1 MEVKIEK
8 PKSYI
13 REVHVSLPYSNL
25 EQERSKIAQEYKN
38 SAAVPG
44 FRKGKAPV
52 SIILNTFA
60 KEIENEAKDKV
71 VKRAFIQILKEN
83 NLNPI
88 TYAEIENIQA
98 SKDTGNISFRARFQ
112 IIPPFKLKLEGIRTT
127 YKTRKVSGTDVKR
140 VLLDLLKKYSTL
152 KPASGP
158 SKTGD
163 FIEFDYIAFNKQGNE
178 IDAIQGM
185 TVELEKKKKGS
196 LHSLLDGVNGSQHI
210 KGEIEYPQEFPVDE
224 LHGQSIVIEIS
235 VREVKER
242 ITPKLDDDFAKTVG
256 FDSLME
262 LKESIEQQLSKE
274 QNDKARNLAKQKLL
288 DTLIKEN
295 DFEVPDALVEFY
307 FRQQQ
312 EIAGKTKGIDKG
324 VLRKLAERRARI
336 NILLDRI
343 AEKETMEVPE
353 KEINDFIEKEAYRQG
368 VEKQK
373 LRAYLEQSGG
383 IDEITTMLRREKVFD
398 FILIRYLV
406 KG

>member
-1 MEVKIEK
+1 
-8 PKSYI
+8 
-13 REVHVSLPYSNL
+13 
-25 EQERSKIAQEYKN
+25 
-38 SAAVPG
+38 
-44 FRKGKAPV
+44 
-52 SIILNTFA
+52 
-60 KEIENEAKDKV
+60 
-71 VKRAFIQILKEN
+71 
-83 NLNPI
+83 
-88 TYAEIENIQA
+88 

-112 IIPPFKLKLEGIRTT
+112 VIPPFELKLKGIRTT
-127 YKTRKVSGTDVKR
+127 YKTKKISGTDVKL
-140 VLLDLLKKYSTL
+140 VLSDLLKKSSTL
-152 KPASGP
+152 KPASRP

-163 FIEFDYIAFNKQGNE
+163 FIEFDYTAFNKQGNE
-178 IDAIQGM
+178 IDAVQGM

-196 LHSLLDGVNGSQHI
+196 LHSLLDGVNGGQNI
-210 KGEIEYPQEFPVDE
+210 KGEIGYPQKFPVDE

-242 ITPKLDDDFAKTVG
+242 TTPKLDDGFAKTVG
-256 FDSLME
+256 FSSLME

-274 QNDKARNLAKQKLL
+274 ENDKVRDLAKQKLL

-312 EIAGKTKGIDKG
+312 EITGNAEGIDRE

-343 AEKETMEVPE
+343 AEKEIIEVSG

-373 LRAYLEQSGG
+373 LRVYLEQSGG
-383 IDEITTMLRREKVFD
+383 IDEIITMLRREKAFD
-398 FILIRYLV
+398 FILIRYLT